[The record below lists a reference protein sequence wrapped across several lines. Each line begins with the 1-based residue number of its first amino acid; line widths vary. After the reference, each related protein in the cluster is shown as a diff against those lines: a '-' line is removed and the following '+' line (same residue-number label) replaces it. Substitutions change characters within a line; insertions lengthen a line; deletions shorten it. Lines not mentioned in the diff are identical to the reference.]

1 MIRRSIFKWYWLA
14 LCSLIPFF
22 AHAQVIPFYNID
34 SIQEIRVYF
43 SFPNWDYR
51 LDTAASSVY
60 ESFTVAR
67 QVKINGVV
75 FDSVGAKYKGNST
88 FRATNKKNP
97 WHFELDHVKGAQ
109 QYQGLKDIK
118 LSNVWSDPSFVRE
131 SLSFDILKNYMHCP
145 RANFARVY
153 VNDTLMGL
161 YTNTEAI
168 TKTFC
173 RREFVSA
180 GDNVFVKCNAPG
192 GGAGGAN
199 RTPNLAYLTN
209 DSTRY
214 YPAYELKSNY
224 GWKELMA
231 LCDTLAN
238 KPTSMEKI
246 MDMDRAIWM
255 GAFNALVLNL
265 DSYSGGIGHNYYLWK
280 DDNGRFNPISWDMN
294 MSFASFKSTGTTP
307 ANLDSLSAI
316 SVTPFLHQ
324 GNTARPLLK
333 LMLENPLYRRQYVA
347 HMKTM
352 LNEMFL
358 SGYYKTAGL
367 NHQRI
372 IDLDVQRD
380 TNKFYLYSS
389 FKPNLYYAQSGSAAI
404 ATANS
409 FMGIISLMDKR
420 SAWIRDNVAEFAAQP
435 PTMTNRTVTPAS
447 PRLNNVIWVTTRLT
461 NSNYAYVGWR
471 SGTSEIFKKVQLLDD
486 GLNQD
491 GAANDGVFGASF
503 PALSATMQYYI
514 YAENTQAGLFSPE
527 RAEHEFHTITVD
539 ITQVTPITRGQ
550 LVLNEIMAI
559 NTKTVVAPNGK
570 YGDWVELHNRTN
582 NALNIG
588 GVTIS
593 DDRTFLTKWRVP
605 ANTVI
610 APNGYLIVW
619 GTDDSLINNDLQM
632 SFKLTG
638 MGEALY
644 MMAPSPVALLDSV
657 TFPRQRADTTWA
669 RYPNGTGNWRFLN
682 PTFKATN
689 SLTANEEVLK
699 QLNLKIYPN
708 PTDGLTIIESTDNE
722 PLNRIQVF
730 DASGRLL
737 RTEKAISESKTTLDW
752 GNLPNGVYFIRVQT
766 QKVVPVVL
774 QR

>member
-1 MIRRSIFKWYWLA
+1 MLRHSKFKFYLLF
-14 LCSLIPFF
+14 LCSFISFL
-22 AHAQVIPFYNID
+22 AQAQDSPFYQID

-43 SFPNWDYR
+43 SDPNWDYR
-51 LDTAASSVY
+51 LDTAAASAY
-60 ESFTVAR
+60 ESFTIAR

-88 FRATNKKNP
+88 FRATHKKNP
-97 WHFELDHVKGAQ
+97 WHFELDHIKGSQ
-109 QYQGLKDIK
+109 QYQGFKDIK

-173 RREFVSA
+173 RREFSSA
-180 GDNVFVKCNAPG
+180 SDNVFVKCNAPA
-192 GGAGGAN
+192 GGAGGTN
-199 RTPNLAYLTN
+199 RTPNLTYLTS

-214 YPAYELKSNY
+214 YTAYELKSNY
-224 GWKELMA
+224 GWKELVA

-238 KPTSMEKI
+238 KPASMEKV

-265 DSYSGGIGHNYYLWK
+265 DSYSGSMGHNYYLWR
-280 DDNGRFNPISWDMN
+280 DDNGRFNPIIWDMN
-294 MSFASFKSTGTTP
+294 MSFASFRMTGTTP
-307 ANLDSLSAI
+307 ANLDTLSAI

-324 GNTARPLLK
+324 GNAARPLLK
-333 LMLENPLYRRQYVA
+333 LILENPLYRRQYVA
-347 HMKTM
+347 HLRTM

-358 SGYYKTAGL
+358 SGYYKTSGL

-372 IDLDVQRD
+372 IDANVQQD
-380 TNKFYLYSS
+380 INKFYLYSS
-389 FKPNLYYAQSGSAAI
+389 FNSNFYYAQSGTATPT
-404 ATANS
+404 TANS
-409 FMGIISLMDKR
+409 FAGIVSLMDKR
-420 SAWIRDNVAEFAAQP
+420 AVWIRDNVAEFAAQP
-435 PTMTNRTVTPAS
+435 PTMANRTVTPAS
-447 PRLNNVIWVTTRLT
+447 PRLNDAIWVTTRLT
-461 NSNYAYVGWR
+461 NSNYAYIAWR
-471 SGTSEIFKKVQLLDD
+471 STTSDIFQKVSMLDD
-486 GLNQD
+486 GQHQD
-491 GAANDGVFGASF
+491 GAANDGVYGASF

-514 YAENTQAGLFSPE
+514 YAENSQAGLFSPE

-550 LVLNEIMAI
+550 LVFNEIMAI
-559 NTKTVVAPNGK
+559 NTKTIAAPNGK

-582 NALNIG
+582 NAIHIG

-605 ANTVI
+605 ANTII
-610 APNGYLIVW
+610 APNGYLTVW
-619 GTDDSLINNDLQM
+619 GTDDSLITNDLQM
-632 SFKLTG
+632 NFKLTG
-638 MGEALY
+638 NGEALY

-657 TFPRQRADTTWA
+657 TFPKQRADTTWA
-669 RYPNGTGNWRFLN
+669 RYPNGTGNWRFML
-682 PTFKATN
+682 PTFKAPN
-689 SLTANEEVLK
+689 SLTANEDILK
-699 QLNLKIYPN
+699 QFHLKIYPN
-708 PTDGLTIIESTDNE
+708 PTDGLMIIESTDNQ
-722 PLNRIQVF
+722 PLNHLQIF

-737 RTEKAISESKTTLDW
+737 RVEKEILESKRTLDW
-752 GNLPNGVYFIRVQT
+752 GNLPNGVYFIRVQS